1 MSGST
6 RIGCTAP
13 LAALGYAFLLAP
25 LVLVAVMSVS
35 GDPYLTFPPHSL
47 SLRWYRALAQNG
59 PMLEAARTSLG
70 LGVLVTALALLAGVP
85 AAFALARNAAARWV
99 AGALSAPL
107 LLPTLIVGLGL
118 LLVLQPLGLVATWP
132 GLALAHLVI
141 VLPFVVRLMT
151 TAFAGLPQAVAEA
164 AATLGAGPWRS
175 FALVT
180 LPLVLPGLLASAT
193 LAFLVS
199 FDETVI
205 SLFMVGPRLTTLP
218 IALFRY
224 TESRADPLVAALAV
238 VLIVLTAA
246 VVLAV
251 DRLVGFTRAVGR
263 T

>member
-1 MSGST
+1 M
-6 RIGCTAP
+6 
-13 LAALGYAFLLAP
+13 ALCGYVFLLSP
-25 LVLVAVMSVS
+25 LTLVAVLSVS
-35 GDPYLTFPPHSL
+35 DDPYLTFPPHGWSW
-47 SLRWYRALAQNG
+47 RWYVALARNG
-59 PMLEAARTSLG
+59 PMLAAARTSVILA
-70 LGVLVTALALLAGVP
+70 GVVALVALITGVP
-85 AAFALARNAAARWV
+85 AAYAASRGMVPRAI
-99 AGALSAPL
+99 GGLLSAPL
-107 LLPTLIVGLGL
+107 LLPTLIIGLAL

-180 LPLVLPGLLASAT
+180 LPMVLPGLLASAT